1 MSYYVHEVPGRLRVK
16 TPSAKGQAWVAQRIE
31 EMVRA
36 IPGVYAVNVNTTTGS
51 IILNYDSTAVN
62 SKGILSILEEKGLF
76 DPSRALTGDQYLHSR
91 MEKTGQVI
99 GKAIFGLFLE
109 KAFEGTPVAL
119 LGVLL

>member
-16 TPSAKGQAWVAQRIE
+16 TPSARGQAWVAQRIE

-51 IILNYDSTAVN
+51 ILLNYDSTTVN
-62 SKGILSILEEKGLF
+62 SKGILEILEKEGLF
-76 DPSRALTGDQYLHSR
+76 DSSRLMTGDEYFHNR

-99 GKAIFGLFLE
+99 GKAIFGLVLE
-109 KAFEGTPVAL
+109 KTFAGTPISL
-119 LGVLL
+119 LSVLI